1 MSSDLYTTHGYAML
15 GVLGIAII
23 ITLARLARGPTLA
36 DRVVAVDT
44 IGMIG
49 VAISCAAAFAYG
61 RPWPLDAALVLA
73 LVSFLSTAALARY
86 IGLEQERHEQ

>member
-1 MSSDLYTTHGYAML
+1 MSSDVYATHGYAML
-15 GVLGIAII
+15 GVLGISVLIVFV
-23 ITLARLARGPTLA
+23 RLARGPTLA
-36 DRVVAVDT
+36 DRVVAVDL

-49 VAISCAAAFAYG
+49 VAISCVAAMAYG

-86 IGLEQERHEQ
+86 IGVEQEDHEQ

>member
-1 MSSDLYTTHGYAML
+1 MSSDLYATHGYAML
-15 GVLGIAII
+15 GVLGVSILISLI
-23 ITLARLARGPTLA
+23 RLARGPTLA
-36 DRVVAVDT
+36 DRVVAVDL

-49 VAISCAAAFAYG
+49 VTIGCVAALAYG

-86 IGLEQERHEQ
+86 IGLEQEDHER